1 MSLIKYGVRITKR
14 YVLESILLFSI
25 FLTLYFV
32 FSSLIPGYVISSSD
46 YRPVTQAS
54 FNFVIAITLILSSV
68 YLDRTNKLVLIRTSS
83 IITILMT
90 VLLFFAPNDILRM
103 AALIVIGMSFSLG
116 ILGFFTH
123 FWEITVPEERGR
135 ISGLIGFVALPFN
148 FITANLVAP
157 GLDFLGATILSIIF
171 SLGIIVIV
179 SLKSEKAVLTTEKNE
194 ERNYFE
200 KRTIFLYSIPWVLF
214 SLINWTLARNASVIV
229 SQQVSSS
236 FYFSLL
242 GLQILGV
249 IFGSIIGGIAADF
262 FGRRLSLGFSIAS
275 YGISTALLGVFTS
288 KEVLS
293 FVYALNGLSWGF
305 LFILYIFVVW
315 SDLANKDNCAKMYS
329 IGLATYYLTLGIGL
343 LMQIYLSIAISS
355 LLICLTVFISN
366 ISILIAPEL
375 LSPYFRER
383 MKMRLHM
390 KAVKKISKQ
399 SKN

>member
-32 FSSLIPGYVISSSD
+32 FSSLISGYVISSSD

-103 AALIVIGMSFSLG
+103 AAFFVIGMSFSLG
-116 ILGFFTH
+116 ILGFLTH

-148 FITANLVAP
+148 FITAHLVAP
-157 GLDFLGATILSIIF
+157 RLDFLGTTILSIIF

-179 SLKSEKAVLTTEKNE
+179 SLKSEKAVLTTEKNKE
-194 ERNYFE
+194 GNYFE

-236 FYFSLL
+236 FYFALL
-242 GLQILGV
+242 GLQVLGV

-262 FGRRLSLGFSIAS
+262 FGRRLSLGFSITL

-343 LMQIYLSIAISS
+343 LTQIYLSLAISS

-366 ISILIAPEL
+366 ISILMAPEL

-390 KAVKKISKQ
+390 KAVKKISNQ